1 MNFPPILFNNEKFP
15 SLLSQSHSQ
24 TSITINSFQT
34 LCKKLL
40 KYDNKESNFEQGLI
54 TWLKSLDISQLFK
67 YFSFKNQWL
76 VDILHEMILI
86 SNSKPYIKFK
96 YIPNISSQ
104 SSSKEP
110 QDTKLVISYLHFL
123 FSNKESP
130 KFSDYF
136 NIVDEGFVLLSRGKS
151 EGEQRRQELV
161 DNIRYVTLNSGNNNY
176 KDYSNNNEE
185 EKDYHSEY
193 NNVVTLSYHY
203 LKNIDKLITTFQD
216 ISNKQCF
223 KYPIEIETQN
233 YYNEN
238 DNINNNS
245 STKKN
250 YYNFK
255 MPKWLKDEFTFPEL
269 FCAYLEQCIIINYMY
284 YKMYKSEISFLYY
297 DKFDELI
304 DNNKKLIEFI
314 KNSGD
319 KKFEIIRNLRPD
331 EIKKTISENP
341 NIKKMIC
348 NKNTKDN
355 DIMNSYIGK
364 YSYSKKH
371 TMKTVINSCICTL
384 EKIFIRGEL
393 DFVLFL
399 NFFKDN
405 IIFSTDDF
413 AIKAIADIVNNYW
426 KSKAAEDLLHDLDN
440 NNNNNN
446 NEGNNNNKKKKKRR
460 KKKKGKHEEDINNN
474 NDKNNNDL
482 ENNDNITDNVDNIE
496 KKDNNLN
503 NEDKKSQNNDK
514 DNNEKNNEEEEKK
527 NNEDNIEII
536 TNNNININE
545 NNEQNKEEIISEK
558 KEENNINNDK
568 EKQDENNINELKEEN
583 INENDNN
590 NNIIENENEN
600 EKNHKKKKEK
610 EFFLYPTVKD
620 SNKKKKNKQKGK
632 KNLSQNNEI
641 NENTTDNNTQNNNII
656 IQNIEDDKTDLSTD
670 KATSANTKEEEDK
683 IIQNEIINENNEN
696 ITEKEKEK
704 DKFKKEN
711 HKEYDYNSSKHKNKF
726 NMSINQKQFKKENYK
741 IPSKKYHHHDS
752 NYNHNYNYKYQK
764 NDYNEA
770 QNNYI
775 EQEPNSEQNN
785 YLMGSNLPHF
795 TSFNFQSKKKRNY
808 RNKQQGNNENIFPY
822 NNFMQQNIIKLSK
835 EIYDN
840 TIKVNENKKLLQQ
853 IREKYIKKIYE
864 NINIILK
871 NSKVEFQCSFYGSS
885 VSGLAIENSDIDIMV
900 KLRKK
905 YEEKDYIIRIMNILV
920 ENLKKSDLKYIK
932 VINPITSASV
942 PVIKLNCDLL
952 GENSF
957 NEEMNSLKQNN
968 YLNIFNSS
976 KLYFDITFF
985 ETENELEKI
994 PSELMLDYIKEC
1006 TMLYPQIFD
1015 IVYIMK
1021 RFLYNRKLNKS
1032 YQGGISSYSLFL
1044 LTLAFIKSY
1053 KSKYDIPIASLFIEY
1068 LYFYSNFNF
1077 FNTIIQPSKENNIF
1091 EKKEYDPRNQCL
1103 DIIDPITGLNVAKS
1117 TFRIEEIQSAFRNG
1131 FDNIIFHLVDLN
1143 MDMNMDN
1150 IGNINNNI
1158 NIQEQS
1164 KHILEKFF
1172 KLSQ

>member
-40 KYDNKESNFEQGLI
+40 KYDNKESNFEQGII

-86 SNSKPYIKFK
+86 SNAKPYIKFK
-96 YIPNISSQ
+96 FIPNINSQ
-104 SSSKEP
+104 SSEKEKEP
-110 QDTKLVISYLHFL
+110 QDTKPLISYLYFL

-136 NIVDEGFVLLSRGKS
+136 NIVEEGFVLLSRGKS
-151 EGEQRRQELV
+151 EGELRRQELV

-176 KDYSNNNEE
+176 NNYKEE

-193 NNVVTLSYHY
+193 NNVVTLSYYY

-233 YYNEN
+233 YLNEN
-238 DNINNNS
+238 NNDNT
-245 STKKN
+245 STQKN

-284 YKMYKSEISFLYY
+284 HKMYKQEISFLYY
-297 DKFDELI
+297 DKFDDLI

-331 EIKKTISENP
+331 EIKKTISENQ

-355 DIMNSYIGK
+355 DIMNSYIGN

-371 TMKTVINSCICTL
+371 TMKTIINSCIVTL
-384 EKIFIRGEL
+384 EKIFIRDEL

-426 KSKAAEDLLHDLDN
+426 KSKAAEDLLQDLDKN
-440 NNNNNN
+440 NNNKNN
-446 NEGNNNNKKKKKRR
+446 NEGNNKKKKKKR
-460 KKKKGKHEEDINNN
+460 KKKKGKNEEDNN
-474 NDKNNNDL
+474 NDKNYL
-482 ENNDNITDNVDNIE
+482 ENNDNNDKMDNGDNNNNIE
-496 KKDNNLN
+496 KKDENKNLN
-503 NEDKKSQNNDK
+503 S
-514 DNNEKNNEEEEKK
+514 EEEKK
-527 NNEDNIEII
+527 DNEVKKDNEENNEIVIND
-536 TNNNININE
+536 NNNSNNNDKNKEEIVSENKEENNIIPKIDIIEKDNENIIKENNLENINE
-545 NNEQNKEEIISEK
+545 NNTAITTTE
-558 KEENNINNDK
+558 NDK
-568 EKQDENNINELKEEN
+568 V
-583 INENDNN
+583 
-590 NNIIENENEN
+590 
-600 EKNHKKKKEK
+600 HKKKKEK

-620 SNKKKKNKQKGK
+620 SSNKKKKNKQKGK
-632 KNLSQNNEI
+632 KNATMNNEI
-641 NENTTDNNTQNNNII
+641 NDNINENTNQNNNII
-656 IQNIEDDKTDLSTD
+656 TQNIEDDKTDLSTD
-670 KATSANTKEEEDK
+670 KATSSNTKEEEDK
-683 IIQNEIINENNEN
+683 IIQNEIINQNINEN
-696 ITEKEKEK
+696 INEKEKEK
-704 DKFKKEN
+704 EKYKKEN
-711 HKEYDYNSSKHKNKF
+711 NKQEYDYNNSTKHKNKF
-726 NMSINQKQFKKENYK
+726 NMVKNQMQFKKEMYK
-741 IPSKKYHHHDS
+741 LPLSKKYHFRD
-752 NYNHNYNYKYQK
+752 NNNNYKYQK
-764 NDYNEA
+764 NDYDYNYNNSN
-770 QNNYI
+770 NNYI
-775 EQEPNSEQNN
+775 ESTTQNSEQNN
-785 YLMGSNLPHF
+785 NYIMGSNLPHF
-795 TSFNFQSKKKRNY
+795 TSFNFHSKKKGNY
-808 RNKQQGNNENIFPY
+808 RNRQGNNDNIFPY
-822 NNFMQQNIIKLSK
+822 NNFLQQNIIKFSK
-835 EIYDN
+835 EIIDN
-840 TIKVNENKKLLQQ
+840 TIKVNNNKKLLQQ
-853 IREKYIKKIYE
+853 LREKYIKKIYE

-871 NSKVEFQCSFYGSS
+871 NSKIEFQCSFYGSS

-900 KLRKK
+900 KLRKNT
-905 YEEKDYIIRIMNILV
+905 EEKDYITRIMNYLV
-920 ENLKKSDLKYIK
+920 DNLKKSELNYIRK
-932 VINPITSASV
+932 IIPISSASV
-942 PVIKLNCDLL
+942 PVIKLNCDLCNEPSFFDEINNL
-952 GENSF
+952 GKNTH
-957 NEEMNSLKQNN
+957 LN
-968 YLNIFNSS
+968 YYELA

-1021 RFLYNRKLNKS
+1021 RFLFNRKLNKS

-1044 LTLAFIKSY
+1044 LTLAFIKSCEN
-1053 KSKYDIPIASLFIEY
+1053 KYDIPIGSLFIEY
-1068 LYFYSNFNF
+1068 LYFYSNFDF
-1077 FNTIIQPSKENNIF
+1077 FNTIIQPSKDNNIF
-1091 EKKEYDPRNQCL
+1091 ESKENNLENYNL
-1103 DIIDPITGLNVAKS
+1103 NIIDPITGLNVAKS
-1117 TFRIEEIQSAFRNG
+1117 TFKIEQIQTAFRKG
-1131 FDNIIFHLVDLN
+1131 YDNIVYNLV
-1143 MDMNMDN
+1143 DMNMNINMNN
-1150 IGNINNNI
+1150 IGNISDINN

-1164 KHILEKFF
+1164 KILDKFF
-1172 KLSQ
+1172 SLSQ

>member
-1 MNFPPILFNNEKFP
+1 
-15 SLLSQSHSQ
+15 
-24 TSITINSFQT
+24 
-34 LCKKLL
+34 
-40 KYDNKESNFEQGLI
+40 
-54 TWLKSLDISQLFK
+54 
-67 YFSFKNQWL
+67 
-76 VDILHEMILI
+76 
-86 SNSKPYIKFK
+86 
-96 YIPNISSQ
+96 
-104 SSSKEP
+104 
-110 QDTKLVISYLHFL
+110 
-123 FSNKESP
+123 
-130 KFSDYF
+130 
-136 NIVDEGFVLLSRGKS
+136 
-151 EGEQRRQELV
+151 
-161 DNIRYVTLNSGNNNY
+161 
-176 KDYSNNNEE
+176 
-185 EKDYHSEY
+185 
-193 NNVVTLSYHY
+193 
-203 LKNIDKLITTFQD
+203 
-216 ISNKQCF
+216 
-223 KYPIEIETQN
+223 
-233 YYNEN
+233 
-238 DNINNNS
+238 
-245 STKKN
+245 
-250 YYNFK
+250 
-255 MPKWLKDEFTFPEL
+255 
-269 FCAYLEQCIIINYMY
+269 
-284 YKMYKSEISFLYY
+284 
-297 DKFDELI
+297 
-304 DNNKKLIEFI
+304 
-314 KNSGD
+314 
-319 KKFEIIRNLRPD
+319 
-331 EIKKTISENP
+331 
-341 NIKKMIC
+341 
-348 NKNTKDN
+348 
-355 DIMNSYIGK
+355 
-364 YSYSKKH
+364 
-371 TMKTVINSCICTL
+371 
-384 EKIFIRGEL
+384 
-393 DFVLFL
+393 
-399 NFFKDN
+399 
-405 IIFSTDDF
+405 
-413 AIKAIADIVNNYW
+413 
-426 KSKAAEDLLHDLDN
+426 
-440 NNNNNN
+440 
-446 NEGNNNNKKKKKRR
+446 
-460 KKKKGKHEEDINNN
+460 
-474 NDKNNNDL
+474 
-482 ENNDNITDNVDNIE
+482 
-496 KKDNNLN
+496 
-503 NEDKKSQNNDK
+503 
-514 DNNEKNNEEEEKK
+514 
-527 NNEDNIEII
+527 
-536 TNNNININE
+536 
-545 NNEQNKEEIISEK
+545 
-558 KEENNINNDK
+558 
-568 EKQDENNINELKEEN
+568 
-583 INENDNN
+583 
-590 NNIIENENEN
+590 
-600 EKNHKKKKEK
+600 
-610 EFFLYPTVKD
+610 VKD

-752 NYNHNYNYKYQK
+752 NYNYNYNYKYKK

-968 YLNIFNSS
+968 YLNIYNSS

-1164 KHILEKFF
+1164 KRILEKFF
-1172 KLSQ
+1172 TLSQ